1 MKKIGSIITK
11 ENIEN
16 LKLICGEN
24 GWTDAEDINEKYL
37 SEERNFYKS
46 YSPIILR
53 PDSTLKISNA
63 LKYCYKKNIPIIPQ
77 GGNTGLVGGTVS
89 GHISNEII
97 LNLEKMNKVRELSHT
112 DSVLIVEAGV
122 KLHEVQSIAKSI
134 NKFFPLSLASEGT
147 CQIGGNLATNAGGV
161 HVIKYGN
168 ARDLALGLEVVLADG
183 TIINGL
189 KKLRKD
195 NSGYNLN
202 QLFIGSEGT
211 LGIITAASLKLFPIP
226 YEVNTILLALDS
238 LENAI
243 EIMNELK
250 KIYLEKLSAL
260 EFFSNFSLEIVLK
273 NTTNTIR
280 PFEKNYPWYIL
291 IDIEGTPDTNHNSN
305 SIDNFL
311 FENLKK
317 NTIKDGI
324 VAKNLKEKENL
335 WKLRDSI
342 PYAQKP
348 EGASIKHDISI
359 PISKISQ
366 FLDEATKKIHKAI
379 PNIRPCIF
387 GHLGDGN
394 IHFNLSKPIQ
404 MENLVFEEYQ
414 DKINKIIF
422 DIVINYNG
430 SISAEHGIGLVKK
443 EAIKNYKDKS
453 EITIMKN
460 IKKIF
465 DEKNILNPGKLI

>member
-1 MKKIGSIITK
+1 MKKIASIITK

-53 PDSTLKISNA
+53 PDSTLKISNI
-63 LKYCYKKNIPIIPQ
+63 LKYCYKKNIPIVPQ

-250 KIYLEKLSAL
+250 KIKAITLASIISTDLQPILSFLGDNIHVGTEAGITYSLGWQTNYDGGFGVAVGGNLEYWLEDLPFAIRFYGNGYMIPSFGDSVTGFGNIGLSL
-260 EFFSNFSLEIVLK
+260 VLVLK
-273 NTTNTIR
+273 R
-280 PFEKNYPWYIL
+280 GE
-291 IDIEGTPDTNHNSN
+291 
-305 SIDNFL
+305 
-311 FENLKK
+311 
-317 NTIKDGI
+317 
-324 VAKNLKEKENL
+324 
-335 WKLRDSI
+335 
-342 PYAQKP
+342 
-348 EGASIKHDISI
+348 
-359 PISKISQ
+359 
-366 FLDEATKKIHKAI
+366 
-379 PNIRPCIF
+379 
-387 GHLGDGN
+387 
-394 IHFNLSKPIQ
+394 
-404 MENLVFEEYQ
+404 
-414 DKINKIIF
+414 
-422 DIVINYNG
+422 
-430 SISAEHGIGLVKK
+430 
-443 EAIKNYKDKS
+443 
-453 EITIMKN
+453 
-460 IKKIF
+460 
-465 DEKNILNPGKLI
+465 